1 MNNSAACYELSCELG
16 GLSAMISVLRDSLDA
31 EDKPT
36 KETLQYACDGLIKH
50 LDRIVK
56 DLEG

>member
-1 MNNSAACYELSCELG
+1 MTSADSYELSAELNG
-16 GLSAMISVLRDSLDA
+16 ISRLLCVLRDSLDA

-50 LDRIVK
+50 LDRIVNEL
-56 DLEG
+56 DA

>member
-1 MNNSAACYELSCELG
+1 MTSANAYELACELG
-16 GLSAMISVLRDSLDA
+16 GISAVLSVMRDSLDA

-56 DLEG
+56 ELEA

>member
-1 MNNSAACYELSCELG
+1 MKSSDSYELACELG
-16 GLSAMISVLRDSLDA
+16 GISAVLSVMRDSLDA

-50 LDRIVK
+50 LDRIAK
-56 DLEG
+56 ELEA